1 MGGME
6 GMGGMGGMG
15 PMTSPPVADGGFF
28 SSLGSLGA
36 WSGLFGNHQ
45 ENQEA
50 TAAVPA
56 GYMSGDEY
64 DDEVFDD
71 DNFGEEDFDDD
82 YSDYDED

>member
-1 MGGME
+1 
-6 GMGGMGGMG
+6 
-15 PMTSPPVADGGFF
+15 MTSPPVADGGFF

-50 TAAVPA
+50 TAAPA